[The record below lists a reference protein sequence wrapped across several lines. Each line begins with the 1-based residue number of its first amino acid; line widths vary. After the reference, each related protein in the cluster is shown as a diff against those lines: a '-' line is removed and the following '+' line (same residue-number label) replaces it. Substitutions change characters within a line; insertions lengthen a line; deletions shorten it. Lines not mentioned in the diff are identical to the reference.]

1 MIQRIQLKAMVFRTV
16 SGFTALGA
24 LLTCSSALA
33 QDLTPLRACARA
45 LSINVEGDRFYEGF
59 SSEKDDSMYF
69 ITCDSDYTKGR
80 DHYILT
86 DQGAYH
92 LFEKSHK
99 DYQGG
104 MIPTHYRFNLNQE
117 TYYFKS
123 NIVGEMGDVFDA
135 QGRNLF
141 QKPITGETK
150 IDISSK
156 NKALAFYMK
165 TLTGSSDP
173 KAALKAS
180 PVTPERNAI
189 LQSCLRSKLS
199 YMGNSLQKIYLARF
213 RDIDTDLDELANY
226 RKNTVKALSE
236 PACYSDPELGSKFN
250 ELMVNLP

>member
-1 MIQRIQLKAMVFRTV
+1 MIQRIQLKTMVLRTV

-24 LLTCSSALA
+24 LLTCSSAVA
-33 QDLTPLRACARA
+33 QDLTPLRSCARA

-59 SSEKDDSMYF
+59 TSEKDDSMYF
-69 ITCDSDYTKGR
+69 ITCDSNYSQGR

-86 DQGAYH
+86 EKGAYH

-104 MIPTHYRFNLNQE
+104 MIPTHYRFTLDQE

-141 QKPITGETK
+141 QKPISGETK

-173 KAALKAS
+173 KASLKAS
-180 PVTPERNAI
+180 SVTPEQSSI
-189 LQSCLRSKLS
+189 LQSCLRKRLS
-199 YMGNSLQKIYLARF
+199 YMGKSLQQIYLARF
-213 RDIDTDLDELANY
+213 RDIDTDQNELATY

-236 PACYSDPELGSKFN
+236 PACYTDQELGTKFN
-250 ELMVNLP
+250 ELMVSLP